1 MWDKAKE
8 TISYNK
14 SDWMD
19 LQNSVLVTEIYL
31 KKYGWHL
38 SSCPA
43 NNSDVCTCHH
53 LSNQHFSHGE
63 RSCAHCNCKK
73 FTVRTCTCGFDQ
85 VIKDL

>member
-19 LQNSVLVTEIYL
+19 LQNSVRVTEIYL

-38 SSCPA
+38 SIIGYLVLTP
-43 NNSDVCTCHH
+43 
-53 LSNQHFSHGE
+53 
-63 RSCAHCNCKK
+63 
-73 FTVRTCTCGFDQ
+73 
-85 VIKDL
+85 